1 MRHLL
6 CSSIA
11 LTLLTQAPQLSCLN
25 SSIECL
31 AELTEK
37 AIAHNLEIQ
46 SIDER
51 LVLGD
56 ERIDH
61 ARRRRWTNYITMDP
75 IRLIQ
80 NILGGGDVQ
89 RDRIDIADL
98 ELRQADLVRRRWEVS
113 EAIAQEVIDRVLEW
127 ERLDRQVGLMIT
139 QLHTQR
145 QRAAVIEAGYR
156 TGVGSTPSMLT
167 VWQQTEDLEARLLET
182 QIDQNQVRQ
191 KLEGVVYEKSNY
203 QNGGIAAPSW
213 DRADSDTGNS
223 GAVGSDSE
231 LERGSDL

>member
-6 CSSIA
+6 SSAIA
-11 LTLLTQAPQLSCLN
+11 LSLLAQTPQLPCLN
-25 SSIECL
+25 SSVECL
-31 AELTEK
+31 AQLTEE

-46 SIDER
+46 AIDER

-61 ARRRRWTNYITMDP
+61 ARRRRWTNYITTDP

-80 NILGGGDVQ
+80 NLLGGGDVQ
-89 RDRIDIADL
+89 RDRIDIAEL

-113 EAIAQEVIDRVLEW
+113 EAIASEVIDRVLEW
-127 ERLDRQVGLMIT
+127 ERLDRQVGLMIA

-156 TGVGSTPSMLT
+156 TGSGSTPSMLT

-191 KLEGVVYEKSNY
+191 ELEGVVYEKSNY
-203 QNGGIAAPSW
+203 QNDGIAAPSW